1 MRPREGQLPRHARV
15 SPTRS
20 LQFLERPR
28 GPARQLPGG
37 RSRSAEALQPALLLA
52 ARMGAQPGGHGRFPG
67 AVRAQRGRRSRETV
81 REPGRTRMQ
90 AWVPAKKIPGEGCEQ
105 GDGTPPAH
113 RCPLEEVVA
122 SHARVRSWAAGG
134 EHSLCSPAS
143 VHAGCPRAPARLGRL
158 QAPSLR
164 PVPRAAVTV
173 PAGPGCLRG
182 PRDAG
187 STVSPRPLAPALP
200 WGQAAAHL
208 PLRQDTPG
216 AQHPPGHRDNLPCP
230 PPPPRLSLWSNPRW
244 PCFTDGDTCG
254 CQDLTR
260 FSGGLRAADLP
271 TSFPDSR
278 SRGPGPSSGLS
289 AGSPGPGSTLVS
301 DAHPLAPP
309 DAPDAPR
316 TVLTGLPASSVGRSP
331 PAVRC
336 SCSSRSSAAWGP
348 GGLGQISETASF
360 HLPPRLRLPE
370 GQVRVSMRLPPRHTW
385 CPAHARRAPSSA
397 PRKGRHVE

>member
-1 MRPREGQLPRHARV
+1 MRQVRPREGQLPRHARV

-187 STVSPRPLAPALP
+187 STVSP
-200 WGQAAAHL
+200 
-208 PLRQDTPG
+208 
-216 AQHPPGHRDNLPCP
+216 
-230 PPPPRLSLWSNPRW
+230 
-244 PCFTDGDTCG
+244 
-254 CQDLTR
+254 
-260 FSGGLRAADLP
+260 
-271 TSFPDSR
+271 
-278 SRGPGPSSGLS
+278 
-289 AGSPGPGSTLVS
+289 
-301 DAHPLAPP
+301 
-309 DAPDAPR
+309 
-316 TVLTGLPASSVGRSP
+316 
-331 PAVRC
+331 
-336 SCSSRSSAAWGP
+336 
-348 GGLGQISETASF
+348 
-360 HLPPRLRLPE
+360 
-370 GQVRVSMRLPPRHTW
+370 
-385 CPAHARRAPSSA
+385 SA
-397 PRKGRHVE
+397 PRSGIALGSGCCPSAPPAGHSGGTAPARPPR